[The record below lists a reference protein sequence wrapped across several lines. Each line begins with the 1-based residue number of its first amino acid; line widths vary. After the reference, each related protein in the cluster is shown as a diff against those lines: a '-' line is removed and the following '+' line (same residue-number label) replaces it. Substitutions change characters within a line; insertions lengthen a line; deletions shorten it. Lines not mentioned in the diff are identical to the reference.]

1 LKLKLNETES
11 LLESPRGNNV
21 NGVSVDAEVIVDA
34 KMGVP
39 LF

>member
-1 LKLKLNETES
+1 LKLIATEPLFS
-11 LLESPRGNNV
+11 SPRGNNV